1 MPSFTPYG
9 RYQLTSV
16 QVDLILHC
24 LEYCRNLTTEE
35 DNEKRKII
43 DELSSSFAETD
54 PYPSDPYLEHYYT
67 CDY

>member
-1 MPSFTPYG
+1 MPSFSPYG

-24 LEYCRNLTTEE
+24 LDYCRNLTIEE

-43 DELSSSFAETD
+43 EELNNYFTDTD
-54 PYPSDPYLEHYYT
+54 PYPSDPYLDHYYT

>member
-24 LEYCRNLTTEE
+24 MSEHKGLTTQE
-35 DNEKRKII
+35 DNERRKIVE
-43 DELSSSFAETD
+43 ELSNSFTDTD
-54 PYPSDPYLEHYYT
+54 PYPSDPYLDHYYT

>member
-24 LEYCRNLTTEE
+24 MSEYKRLTTQE
-35 DNEKRKII
+35 DNERRKIVE
-43 DELSSSFAETD
+43 ELSNYFTD
-54 PYPSDPYLEHYYT
+54 TDPSDPYLDHYYT

>member
-24 LEYCRNLTTEE
+24 MSEHKGLTTQE
-35 DNEKRKII
+35 DNERRKII
-43 DELSSSFAETD
+43 EELNNSSTD
-54 PYPSDPYLEHYYT
+54 TDISDPYLDHYYT